1 MKRKLTI
8 IDSKFML
15 NDIMNGIMK
24 TNHKL
29 TITIPT
35 DSAIEHYLWQ
45 HPMFTQ
51 TDNSSDLVVFSYDGV
66 IPPLAKI
73 SQLLA
78 MFEPTEYTI
87 SKSTTGISFIVW
99 SL

>member
-1 MKRKLTI
+1 MKSNIKLTI
-8 IDSKFML
+8 MVPS
-15 NDIMNGIMK
+15 
-24 TNHKL
+24 
-29 TITIPT
+29 

-51 TDNSSDLVVFSYDGV
+51 TDESSASVVFSYGGV

-78 MFEPTEYTI
+78 MFELEQYTI
-87 SKSTTGISFIVW
+87 SKSLTGVSFIVW
-99 SL
+99 PSE